1 MWETTVGDL
10 RYAVRQLRKAPAF
23 AIAVVLTLAIA
34 IGANTAIFSVV
45 RTVLLQPLP
54 YKEPGRLLCIWHG
67 GGTNYS
73 WYTFSYPRF
82 LYFQQHLADVAELAA
97 YDDEA
102 VTFSDGGEPQRLE
115 GGRVSANFFSLLGV
129 KPAMG
134 RGFLASED
142 HHGANAVVLLSDR
155 FWRQRYDADPK
166 IIGRTVIIDSEE
178 FVVIGVL
185 PRGFQFQ
192 GAPVD
197 VWRSRIVDT
206 RTFAPT
212 SVQLGASYLT
222 VVARLHPGISLS
234 RLRAELNVTGAQYST
249 ENSTNSDILGPVSAD
264 FLQKKLFSTVHVT
277 LLVLWGAVV
286 CLLVI
291 ACANVANLVLAR
303 ATARYRDI
311 SVRFALGATRRRIAQ
326 QLVTENAFLSLC
338 SALLSLPLTLWAMRF
353 LVQALQRVS
362 PSVPDVHLNVAVM
375 LCTLGIAA
383 AIGIVFGLAPMWML
397 APGRVP
403 SGIRSEERG
412 FSASKVSTQLRNA
425 LVAGEVALCL
435 VLLAAAGL
443 LTQSFARMS
452 TMNTGL
458 RTDHILMV
466 PLDLMPN
473 RYQAW
478 QKRVTFY
485 DQVLERVET
494 VPGVMTAGIASKVDL
509 VSSGLGYMLQIEGS
523 PDLGSRNPSARGRS
537 ISPGYFG
544 VVGIPLLRGRL
555 FTSHDTATSAR
566 VVIINEAFAREF
578 FPGADPIGKHIT
590 YSTDRITCEVV
601 GVVGNVRS
609 DVQEADVDEQMYLP
623 LSQRPW
629 LVAKLLVRTNNPEGV
644 AAAIRNRIQSVDA
657 GQAVAGSVTFE
668 QVVAEHLDR
677 PRTAMLVVVMFAGSA
692 LLLAAVGI
700 YGVIAYSVAQRRKE
714 IGIRMA
720 LGADARRVKAMVFRQ
735 TLRLLGIG
743 VMIGLPLAISL
754 SRLYASLLFEVQS
767 GDPLT
772 FMGVIGVLFS
782 VAFAASYLPAMR
794 AAKID
799 PIIVLRID

>member
-1 MWETTVGDL
+1 MVRDL
-10 RYAVRQLRKAPAF
+10 RYAIRQMRKAPAF
-23 AIAVVLTLAIA
+23 AIAVVFTLAIA

-45 RTVLLQPLP
+45 HAVLIQPLP
-54 YKEPGRLLCIWHG
+54 YKDPGRLVCIWHG
-67 GGTNYS
+67 GSASYS
-73 WYTFSYPRF
+73 WYTFSHPRF
-82 LYFQQHLADVAELAA
+82 LYFRQRLADVAELAA
-97 YDDEA
+97 YDDET
-102 VTFSDGGEPQRLE
+102 VTFSDGGEPLRLE

-134 RGFLASED
+134 RSFLPSED
-142 HHGANAVVLLSDR
+142 HHGANPVVLLSDR
-155 FWRQRYDADPK
+155 FWRQRYKADPN
-166 IIGRTVIIDSEE
+166 ILGRTVIIDSEE

-222 VVARLHPGISLS
+222 VVARLHPGVSLS
-234 RLRAELNVTGAQYST
+234 QLRAELPVTAAQYSAQ
-249 ENSTNSDILGPVSAD
+249 NSTNSDVLGPVSAD
-264 FLQKKLFSTVHVT
+264 LLQQKLFSTVHVT
-277 LLVLWGAVV
+277 LLVLWGAVI

-311 SVRFALGATRRRIAQ
+311 SVRFALGASRWRIAR
-326 QLVTENAFLSLC
+326 QLVTENLFLSLC
-338 SALLSLPLTLWAMRF
+338 SALLSLPLSLWAMRL
-353 LVQALQRVS
+353 LVEAFQRAS
-362 PSVPDVHLNVAVM
+362 PSVPDVHLDLAVM
-375 LCTLGIAA
+375 LSTLGVAA
-383 AIGIVFGLAPMWML
+383 AIGIVFGLTPLWMFVR
-397 APGRVP
+397 GRVQ

-412 FSASKVSTQLRNA
+412 FSASKLSTRMRNS
-425 LVAGEVALCL
+425 LVAGEVALCV

-443 LTQSFARMS
+443 LAQSFARMS
-452 TMNTGL
+452 TMGTGI
-458 RTDHILMV
+458 RTDHTLMV

-478 QKRVTFY
+478 QKRVNFY
-485 DQVLERVET
+485 DDVLQHVET
-494 VPGVMTAGIASKVDL
+494 IPGVMQAGIASKVDL

-523 PDLGSRNPSARGRS
+523 PDFGSRNPSARGRS
-537 ISPGYFG
+537 VTPGYFG

-555 FTSHDTATSAR
+555 FTQHDTSMSAR
-566 VVIINEAFAREF
+566 VVIINEAFAKEF
-578 FPGADPIGKHIT
+578 FPGTDPIGKHIT

-601 GVVGNVRS
+601 GIVGDVRS
-609 DVQEADVDEQMYLP
+609 DVQETGVDEQIYLP

-629 LVAKLLVRTNNPEGV
+629 LVAKLLVRTNSPEGV
-644 AAAIRNRIQSVDA
+644 AASIRKRIQSVDA
-657 GQAVAGSVTFE
+657 GQAVAGSVTLE

-677 PRTAMLVVVMFAGSA
+677 PRTAMLGVVSFAGSA

-720 LGADARRVKAMVFRQ
+720 LGADTFRVQAMVFRQ

-743 VMIGLPLAISL
+743 GIIGLPLAIML
-754 SRLYASLLFEVQS
+754 SRLYASLLFEVQP

-772 FMGVIGVLFS
+772 FACVIGVLFS